1 MTTRL
6 LAGVPADILKHPGG
20 FAVRVLKA
28 FRTNQALLLAGAVAY
43 YTLLSLVPLL
53 VLIVIGLSQI
63 VDETQLLG
71 TLQTYLEFVVPG
83 QASALVDGLT
93 TFLTGGTV
101 VGIVLSFAM
110 ILSSSLAFGVLE
122 SAMAVIFA
130 HRVAKRKRRFVVS
143 ALLPYLFISLLA
155 VGLLVV
161 TVVSGFIEN
170 YSAGQIVLFGTA
182 HSLSGLSGA
191 LLYLLGVGGEIVL
204 LSAIYLVM
212 PVGRPSW
219 RHALI
224 GGVTAAVLWE
234 ITRHVLTWYLKRISQ
249 IRVVY
254 GSFATAIAILI
265 SVEIAAII
273 LLLGAQVIAEYEQE
287 LRAARR

>member
-6 LAGVPADILKHPGG
+6 ASRVPRDILRNPGP

-28 FRTNQALLLAGAVAY
+28 FRANQGLLLAGAVAY

-63 VDETQLLG
+63 VDEAQLLA
-71 TLQTYLEFVVPG
+71 TLKTYLEFVVPG
-83 QASALVDGLT
+83 QAKALVDGLT
-93 TFLTGGTV
+93 AFLVEGEV

-110 ILSSSLAFGVLE
+110 IMSSSLAFGVLE
-122 SAMAVIFA
+122 SAMSVIFA
-130 HRVAKRKRRFVVS
+130 HRVVKRKRRFVVS

-155 VGLLVV
+155 IGLLVV

-170 YSAGQIVLFGTA
+170 YSADNIVLFGTA
-182 HSLSGLSGA
+182 HSLNGLSGV
-191 LLYLLGVGGEIVL
+191 LLYLLGVGGEVVL

-224 GGVTAAVLWE
+224 GGATAAVLWE
-234 ITRHVLTWYLKRISQ
+234 LTRHVLTWYLKRISQ

-254 GSFATAIAILI
+254 GSFTTAIAILI

-273 LLLGAQVIAEYEQE
+273 LLLGAQVIAEYERE
-287 LRAARR
+287 LRAARQ